1 MWRSAVRAARGRRM
15 GRGPDNAGRPQTN
28 PQAEYM
34 AVYAAAVATAARE
47 RGLVCDLQMTERGA
61 DLTLRRKEGAARA
74 ATFTFREGHVELA
87 VGEYSWFD
95 IDESEMADGLEP
107 DDMTRCA
114 TLADKCLREDWSP
127 VTLRRLF
134 HRSVVGRQ
142 VDLGEGTY
150 LQLAPDCSCVVTRS
164 AY

>member
-1 MWRSAVRAARGRRM
+1 
-15 GRGPDNAGRPQTN
+15 
-28 PQAEYM
+28 
-34 AVYAAAVATAARE
+34 
-47 RGLVCDLQMTERGA
+47 MTERGA
-61 DLTLRRKEGAARA
+61 DLTLRREETPSRA
-74 ATFTFREGHVELA
+74 ATFTFREGHVEFA

-107 DDMTRCA
+107 DDVTRCT

-142 VDLGEGTY
+142 VDLGKGTY